1 MREYI
6 VSLNKDVDYDAFW
19 NEIESASGTDGFV
32 PSRRV
37 EIVNSRPGS
46 LRSCH
51 YALTDEEADL
61 LKNDSRVYSVEIP
74 PEQRTDIGIVLT
86 ANTQTGNFTKSDS
99 SVGNINNWGLIRHS
113 FNSNIYGTSSTT
125 TQNYN
130 YENDGTNVDV
140 VIMDSGLQVDH
151 PEFTDSQGVSRV
163 QQINWFT
170 ASQGVINGVQ
180 SSNFYRDY
188 DGHGT
193 HVAGTV
199 AGKTYGWAKNSK
211 IYLMKLQGL
220 EGPGD
225 SDAGISVTNVF
236 DLIKL
241 WHRNK
246 PVDPVTALKRPT
258 VVNMSWGYR
267 AFYDTVT
274 SMDYRGVLKSATD
287 IDSTNKRW
295 AFGLVPLQTNGRYIT
310 NLRVSSVDVDVQEM
324 IDEGIHVCIAAG
336 NHYHKIDRAGGDD
349 YNNSALTNTGRIY
362 YHQGS
367 SPYSSNAI
375 MVGSLDSESFDITR
389 DKKADYSNSGEGIDI
404 FAAGTDIMS
413 CCSNINTKSAVA
425 YHLNSNFKQ
434 VNIYGT
440 SMASPQVAGVASLYL
455 QNNPTATPAQV
466 KTWLL
471 SNASSTVFK
480 TSVNNDY
487 TELSSQWGG
496 DVRVLYNPPNTIDFY
511 KGDSGKMTN
520 LTMKRT

>member
-1 MREYI
+1 
-6 VSLNKDVDYDAFW
+6 
-19 NEIESASGTDGFV
+19 
-32 PSRRV
+32 
-37 EIVNSRPGS
+37 
-46 LRSCH
+46 
-51 YALTDEEADL
+51 
-61 LKNDSRVYSVEIP
+61 
-74 PEQRTDIGIVLT
+74 
-86 ANTQTGNFTKSDS
+86 
-99 SVGNINNWGLIRHS
+99 
-113 FNSNIYGTSSTT
+113 
-125 TQNYN
+125 
-130 YENDGTNVDV
+130 
-140 VIMDSGLQVDH
+140 
-151 PEFTDSQGVSRV
+151 
-163 QQINWFT
+163 
-170 ASQGVINGVQ
+170 
-180 SSNFYRDY
+180 
-188 DGHGT
+188 
-193 HVAGTV
+193 
-199 AGKTYGWAKNSK
+199 
-211 IYLMKLQGL
+211 
-220 EGPGD
+220 
-225 SDAGISVTNVF
+225 
-236 DLIKL
+236 
-241 WHRNK
+241 
-246 PVDPVTALKRPT
+246 
-258 VVNMSWGYR
+258 
-267 AFYDTVT
+267 
-274 SMDYRGVLKSATD
+274 MDYRGVLKSATD

-295 AFGLVPLQTNGRYIT
+295 AFGLAPLQANGRYIT